1 MRVVIVGAGPAG
13 LYSAIALA
21 RRGHEVTVIDRDGG
35 PRDPEWSSRRGVM
48 QFHHP
53 HFFREQVRQ
62 ALEAEIPEVW
72 AALLEAGAV
81 PVTNAGPRPQPA
93 GFRCRRATFERHLR
107 NAAGRERG
115 VHLRV
120 GHADRCCAPAAA
132 PQASRSAAVTW
143 HAIWS
148 WMLPAAPDG

>member
-1 MRVVIVGAGPAG
+1 MRVVIVGTGPVG

-35 PRDPEWSSRRGVM
+35 ARDPEWSSRRGVM

-81 PVTNAGPRPQPA
+81 PVTNAGPRPSRP
-93 GFRCRRATFERHLR
+93 GFATAAPPS
-107 NAAGRERG
+107 NATCATPRSASAACACASVTPTG
-115 VHLRV
+115 
-120 GHADRCCAPAAA
+120 CCAPAAA
-132 PQASRSAAVTW
+132 PQASRLTAVAW
-143 HAIWS
+143 RAIWS